1 MRPLLYLVRGQQSS
15 LCCPCSCHLLCL
27 LSGHFCMSFFNI
39 QEWKLQESWKYYV
52 FCNYRAA
59 IIYWKSKTK
68 AAFGFRGRMVGYG
81 PEVKY
86 LNLSVSFK
94 ISSDLFQNV
103 FLHHLLVKI
112 VFILKTP
119 QLAECCLSPSGD
131 EVRGK
136 HPKRW
141 GSFGMDME

>member
-1 MRPLLYLVRGQQSS
+1 
-15 LCCPCSCHLLCL
+15 
-27 LSGHFCMSFFNI
+27 
-39 QEWKLQESWKYYV
+39 
-52 FCNYRAA
+52 
-59 IIYWKSKTK
+59 
-68 AAFGFRGRMVGYG
+68 MVGYG

-94 ISSDLFQNV
+94 ISSVLFQIV

-131 EVRGK
+131 HVRGK
-136 HPKRW
+136 HPTR
-141 GSFGMDME
+141 FGEIGYGEIWYGMIWNDTT

>member
-1 MRPLLYLVRGQQSS
+1 
-15 LCCPCSCHLLCL
+15 
-27 LSGHFCMSFFNI
+27 
-39 QEWKLQESWKYYV
+39 
-52 FCNYRAA
+52 
-59 IIYWKSKTK
+59 
-68 AAFGFRGRMVGYG
+68 MVGYG

-94 ISSDLFQNV
+94 ISSVMFQIA

-131 EVRGK
+131 DVRGK
-136 HPKRW
+136 HPRRYGNTAW
-141 GSFGMDME
+141 YGMVSEVV